1 LEPNPDLQSY
11 LDGALATYG
20 IEADQVERAVMDA
33 VWGIYEPGL
42 TELLEHELSDAQ
54 EENPDLSQ
62 APRGD
67 GG

>member
-1 LEPNPDLQSY
+1 MEPNPDLQSY

-33 VWGIYEPGL
+33 VWAIYEPGL
-42 TELLEHELSDAQ
+42 TELLEHELSDAH

-67 GG
+67 AG